1 MAKGTFRSLR
11 IFNYRVWAGG
21 ALISNVGTGMQRT
34 AQDWLVLT
42 QLTHHSATAVGV
54 VTGLQFGPQLL
65 LLPWA
70 GYAADRFDRRK
81 LLVATQAAMGLL
93 ALVLGLLTVTGLVQL
108 WHVYLLAFLSGCA
121 SAMDGPARQT
131 FVSDLVEEVDLPNA
145 VALNSTSIT
154 LGLMVGPAAAG
165 VAIGAIGAGWAF
177 LANAVSFA
185 AVIVSLGFLRASEL
199 RRHPRAGRARGSLLE
214 GLAYVRSRPDL
225 QAILWM
231 LLLIGAFGLN
241 FQIFI
246 ATMSVKVF
254 HGGANQYGVLTSA
267 MSAGTLG
274 GALLAAG
281 RHDPKFR
288 LLLVGAAAFGA
299 GAVLAAIAPNVWLF
313 GAALLVTGVSV
324 LTFTSATSTLMQL
337 TTEPAMRGRVLALRL
352 AIGLG
357 ATPVGAPIVGWV
369 ADRFGPRWSLGLG
382 AAAGFAAA
390 LVALRYMLQQ
400 RQLRLLETVE
410 A

>member
-11 IFNYRVWAGG
+11 LFNYRVWASG
-21 ALISNVGTGMQRT
+21 ALVSNVGTGMQRT

-54 VTGLQFGPQLL
+54 VMGLQYAPQLL

-70 GYAADRFDRRK
+70 GYAADRLDRRK

-93 ALVLGLLTVTGLVQL
+93 ALVLGLLTVLGRVQL
-108 WHVYLLAFLSGCA
+108 WHVYVLAFLSGCA

-131 FVSDLVEEVDLPNA
+131 FVSDLVEDKDLPNA
-145 VALNSTSIT
+145 VALNSTNIT
-154 LGLMVGPAAAG
+154 LGLMIGPAAAG
-165 VAIGAIGAGWAF
+165 LVIGAVGTGWTF
-177 LANAVSFA
+177 LFNAASFA
-185 AVIVSLGFLRASEL
+185 AVIASLGLLRQGEL
-199 RRHPRAGRARGSLLE
+199 RRHPRAGRGRGNLLE
-214 GLAYVRSRPDL
+214 GFAYVRSRPDL

-246 ATMSVKVF
+246 ATMSVKIF
-254 HGGANQYGVLTSA
+254 HGDANQYGLLSA
-267 MSAGTLG
+267 VMSAGTLG

-281 RHDPKFR
+281 RHNPRFR
-288 LLLVGAAAFGA
+288 LLLVGAAMFGA
-299 GAVLAAIAPNVWLF
+299 GAVLAAFAPNVWLF
-313 GAALLVTGVSV
+313 AAALFVAGVSV

-337 TTEPAMRGRVLALRL
+337 TTEPQMRGRVLALRL

-369 ADRFGPRWSLGLG
+369 ADRFGPRWALGLG
-382 AAAGFAAA
+382 AAAAFAAA

-400 RQLRLLETVE
+400 RRSEPVE
-410 A
+410 AAA

>member
-21 ALISNVGTGMQRT
+21 ALVSNIGTGMQRT

-42 QLTHHSATAVGV
+42 QLTHHSATALGV

-65 LLPWA
+65 MLPWA

-81 LLVATQAAMGLL
+81 LLVATQATMGLL
-93 ALVLGLLTVTGLVQL
+93 ALVLGLLTVSGLVQL

-131 FVSDLVEEVDLPNA
+131 FVSDLVEDVDLPNA

-165 VAIGAIGAGWAF
+165 LVIGAIGTGWAF
-177 LANAVSFA
+177 LVNAASFA
-185 AVIVSLGFLRASEL
+185 AVIASLGFLRLSEL
-199 RRHPRAGRARGSLLE
+199 RQHARAGRGRGNLLE
-214 GLAYVRSRPDL
+214 GFAYVRSRPDL

-254 HGGANQYGVLTSA
+254 HGGANRYGVLSSA

-288 LLLVGAAAFGA
+288 LLLVGAAVFGA

-313 GAALLVTGVSV
+313 GAALVVTGVSV

-357 ATPVGAPIVGWV
+357 ATPIGAPIVGWV
-369 ADRFGPRWSLGLG
+369 ADRFGPRWALGLG
-382 AAAGFAAA
+382 GAAAFAAA

-400 RQLRLLETVE
+400 RRLRPVE
-410 A
+410 AAA

>member
-11 IFNYRVWAGG
+11 IFNYRIWAGG
-21 ALISNVGTGMQRT
+21 ALVSNVGTGMQRT

-54 VTGLQFGPQLL
+54 VMGLQYAPQLL

-81 LLVATQAAMGLL
+81 LLLATQAGMGLL
-93 ALVLGLLTVTGLVQL
+93 ALVLGLLTVTGVVQL

-121 SAMDGPARQT
+121 SAVDGPARQT
-131 FVSDLVEEVDLPNA
+131 FVSDLVEDIDLPNA
-145 VALNSTSIT
+145 VALNSTNIT
-154 LGLMVGPAAAG
+154 LGLMIGPAVAG
-165 VAIGAIGAGWAF
+165 LVIGAVGTGWAF
-177 LANAVSFA
+177 LTNAASFA
-185 AVIVSLGFLRASEL
+185 AVIVSLGFLRLAEL
-199 RRHPRAGRARGSLLE
+199 RQHPRAGRGRGNLLE
-214 GLAYVRSRPDL
+214 GFRYVRSRPDL

-231 LLLIGAFGLN
+231 LLLIGTFGLN

-246 ATMSVKVF
+246 ATMSVRIF
-254 HGGANQYGVLTSA
+254 HGGANQYGLLNSV

-281 RHDPKFR
+281 RHTPRFR
-288 LLLVGAAAFGA
+288 MLLVGAAMFGV
-299 GAVLAAIAPNVWLF
+299 GAALAAISPNVWLF
-313 GAALLVTGVSV
+313 GTALVVTGVSV
-324 LTFTSATSTLMQL
+324 LTFTSSTSTLMQL
-337 TTEPAMRGRVLALRL
+337 STEPAMRGRVLALRL

-369 ADRFGPRWSLGLG
+369 ADRFGPRWAVGIG

-390 LVALRYMLQQ
+390 AVALRYMLKQ
-400 RQLRLLETVE
+400 RRLGPASAAGV
-410 A
+410 